1 MTKLVPSPDWFIGLD
16 SLDLCSQGAFVES
29 VVTEVGLPILELST
43 GLRKFHEVTLTSLV
57 NMLSPAT
64 GVIVCSHKW
73 RWIYWL
79 SVTRL
84 SYLSLRQR
92 IWWTY
97 HYFNYPHNAV
107 KIFSDIPIHT
117 SSWPALCFCH
127 WRHIA
132 HWTVRA
138 GLVQGW
144 GGWAGEG
151 EPVPMC
157 HPHTWCLHLHTLA
170 RVTHCSSAAVLQC
183 PARQLV
189 THSRNM

>member
-92 IWWTY
+92 I
-97 HYFNYPHNAV
+97 
-107 KIFSDIPIHT
+107 
-117 SSWPALCFCH
+117 
-127 WRHIA
+127 
-132 HWTVRA
+132 
-138 GLVQGW
+138 
-144 GGWAGEG
+144 
-151 EPVPMC
+151 
-157 HPHTWCLHLHTLA
+157 
-170 RVTHCSSAAVLQC
+170 
-183 PARQLV
+183 
-189 THSRNM
+189 